1 MMAKTHCQQQKDY
14 IQKRKGN
21 DPEYNRKEAERK
33 KNKRREVK
41 LSAAKY
47 EAAKAKDRARKR
59 NKTII
64 TADSSTTLE
73 TSFTSRQ
80 SFGKATAKV
89 IRSLPKQPGKTKEVI
104 GQLLRTLSPRSKK
117 DVFTSARR
125 RTTDNRGRPHIPD
138 ETIEAILAFL
148 ERPDISYCS
157 PEKGRYGLLWK
168 R

>member
-1 MMAKTHCQQQKDY
+1 MGGGPIKF
-14 IQKRKGN
+14 
-21 DPEYNRKEAERK
+21 
-33 KNKRREVK
+33 
-41 LSAAKY
+41 SAAKY
-47 EAAKAKDRARKR
+47 EAAKAKDRASKR

-73 TSFTSRQ
+73 ISFTSQQ

-89 IRSLPKQPGKTKEVI
+89 IRSLPKQPGKKKEVI

-138 ETIEAILAFL
+138 ETIEAILLL

-157 PEKGRYGLLWK
+157 PGREDTVYCGKDNNGVRTYKSK
-168 R
+168 RL